1 MKNIILVFLLLT
13 NLAFSQLDDPKYK
26 IDSRLI
32 STNIKP
38 KIIGDF
44 REEIKLT
51 NISLDTVKV
60 WYNSKNLAKF
70 ISVTNNEVGI
80 DNEYFE
86 KISTHFNMGF
96 KLTNT
101 LINNNQEFFYD
112 SKRKKLIIKIY
123 SKKTK
128 NKLVE
133 VQLISDY
140 NLIESK
146 LPEVKNW

>member
-1 MKNIILVFLLLT
+1 
-13 NLAFSQLDDPKYK
+13 
-26 IDSRLI
+26 
-32 STNIKP
+32 
-38 KIIGDF
+38 
-44 REEIKLT
+44 
-51 NISLDTVKV
+51 
-60 WYNSKNLAKF
+60 
-70 ISVTNNEVGI
+70 
-80 DNEYFE
+80 
-86 KISTHFNMGF
+86 MGF

>member
-1 MKNIILVFLLLT
+1 
-13 NLAFSQLDDPKYK
+13 
-26 IDSRLI
+26 
-32 STNIKP
+32 
-38 KIIGDF
+38 
-44 REEIKLT
+44 
-51 NISLDTVKV
+51 
-60 WYNSKNLAKF
+60 
-70 ISVTNNEVGI
+70 
-80 DNEYFE
+80 
-86 KISTHFNMGF
+86 MGF

-140 NLIESK
+140 NLIESN
-146 LPEVKNW
+146 LLAIKNW

>member
-1 MKNIILVFLLLT
+1 MV
-13 NLAFSQLDDPKYK
+13 
-26 IDSRLI
+26 
-32 STNIKP
+32 
-38 KIIGDF
+38 
-44 REEIKLT
+44 
-51 NISLDTVKV
+51 
-60 WYNSKNLAKF
+60 
-70 ISVTNNEVGI
+70 
-80 DNEYFE
+80 
-86 KISTHFNMGF
+86 F